1 MAIRVG
7 DDADTLVD
15 FTVGGVCCQAHWSH
29 QGVRG
34 GIADYL
40 ADDVKGKKHQVF
52 EASPKVLVGLGF
64 DSRGGMSKTTRDF
77 HKRLFGTAGWRSK
90 ALCAWVQRTHLT
102 RLSANLWKYRGMA
115 TRFVFDKHNWLL
127 AASPQDPPAGSAPSQ
142 PSPASSGSSSGSGG
156 RVAPS
161 SSQSSL
167 SFNASEDF
175 AAELHHLQGGG
186 SSSRSSLSQSPGWV

>member
-15 FTVGGVCCQAHWSH
+15 FTVGGVCCKAHWSY

-40 ADDVKGKKHQVF
+40 ADDVKGRKHQVF
-52 EASPKVLVGLGF
+52 EASSKVLVGLGF

-167 SFNASEDF
+167 SFNASEEF
-175 AAELHHLQGGG
+175 AAEMHNLQGGG
-186 SSSRSSLSQSPGWV
+186 SNSSSSLSQGWV